1 MSNKANSYILDAL
14 SKTAIAGAIV
24 GTLRGQDREEG
35 IAQRRGLQL
44 GKSGQFQ
51 SYDQLMDYARETGS
65 PIHKQYAGT
74 NALDWLR
81 TAAILGLLSTTG
93 RPGLAIAG
101 GMQGLDWQFE
111 KAARAKA
118 FQEAFEANLLE
129 QQL

>member
-1 MSNKANSYILDAL
+1 MKGANTILDAL
-14 SKTAIAGAIV
+14 TKTAIAGAIV

-51 SYDQLMDYARETGS
+51 DYDQLMDYARETGS

-74 NALDWLR
+74 NAMDWLK
-81 TAAILGLLSTTG
+81 TAAMLGLLSTTG

-101 GMQGLDWQFE
+101 GMQAMDWQFE
-111 KAARAKA
+111 KAARSKA
-118 FQEAFEANLLE
+118 FQEAFEANLPE
-129 QQL
+129 IQQL